1 MRDTYTYMT
10 IKTAAHMLEV
20 SPATVRRLIERGH
33 LAGFKKSP
41 GRNSPYVVAR
51 ASVTA
56 YIKAYRPT
64 NSNGNDATD

>member
-1 MRDTYTYMT
+1 MRDTYAYMT
-10 IKTAAHMLEV
+10 VKSAAHMLEV

-33 LAGFKKSP
+33 LVGFKKSP
-41 GRNSPYVVAR
+41 GANSPFVVSR

-64 NSNGNDATD
+64 NSSENDVTD